1 MKTKGKKT
9 KDSTPII
16 IFSLQC
22 LSFGRAQ
29 IIEAEFKYE
38 FMPNKC
44 QIYTIT
50 FLKKCFSPIS
60 INPKETKAVKIQFR
74 K

>member
-9 KDSTPII
+9 KDSTA

-22 LSFGRAQ
+22 LRLGRACKM
-29 IIEAEFKYE
+29 EAEFKCE

-44 QIYTIT
+44 QIFTIA
-50 FLKKCFSPIS
+50 FLKKCFPPIS
-60 INPKETKAVKIQFR
+60 INHKET
-74 K
+74 